1 MTFIWANL
9 LWLLLLLP
17 LLIATYVLLQFR
29 SKRNAAKYSN
39 LSLMKVAMGQGPGF
53 RRHIPPILFFISIA
67 IMILALAR
75 PAAIVKLPS
84 LQGTVILAMDVSGSM
99 RADDLKPSRM
109 DAAKEAATTFVN
121 KQPSNVRV
129 GVVAFSDVASI
140 VQAPTTDKIA
150 VLAAINRLSPQ
161 RGTAIGTGIRTSL
174 DAIFNES
181 GKNTPVT
188 PPAAHTDPN
197 QPTPVPDPVSPGSF
211 DAAFIVLLTDGQN
224 NVGPKPADIITEA
237 ADRGV
242 KIFTVGIGSLDGTV
256 LQLDGF
262 SVKVGLDEP
271 TLRTVAGETRGKYFA
286 ATNSE
291 DLLRIYKD
299 LGAQVVYKTEKIE
312 ITAGFTAL
320 AALILIASGLISL
333 MWFSR
338 LL

>member
-1 MTFIWANL
+1 MTFLWANL
-9 LWLLLLLP
+9 LWLLFLLP
-17 LLIATYVLLQFR
+17 ILIIAYVLLQYR
-29 SKRNAAKYSN
+29 SRKYAKKYSN
-39 LSLMKVAMGQGPGF
+39 LSLMKVATGQGPGF
-53 RRHIPPILFFISIA
+53 RRHVPPALFFISIA

-75 PAAIVKLPS
+75 PAAVVKLPS
-84 LQGTVILAMDVSGSM
+84 MEGTVILAMDVSGSM

-121 KQPSNVRV
+121 KQPSNVRI
-129 GVVAFSDVASI
+129 GVVAFSDVASV
-140 VQAPTTDKIA
+140 VQAPTTDKQA

-174 DAIFNES
+174 DAIFNTS
-181 GKNTPVT
+181 GTSTPAT
-188 PPAAHTDPN
+188 PSAHVDPN
-197 QPTPVPDPVSPGSF
+197 QPTPVPNPVAAGSY

-224 NVGPKPADIITEA
+224 NVGPKPTDIISEA

-242 KIFTVGIGSLDGTV
+242 KIYTVGIGSVEGTV
-256 LQLDGF
+256 LDLDGF
-262 SVKVGLDEP
+262 SVKVGLDEA
-271 TLRTVAGETRGKYFA
+271 TLTTVAEETKGKYFQA
-286 ATNSE
+286 SNTE
-291 DLLRIYKD
+291 DLLQIYKN
-299 LGAQVVYKTEKIE
+299 LGTQVVFKTEKVE